1 MRKLFR
7 IVTVILFASFLGIQF
22 FQPKKNNG
30 TISGNHIL
38 KMETV
43 PENIQVI
50 LKNACFDCHSNQ
62 TNYLWYN
69 KIAPVSWLVNKHI
82 VAGKKEL
89 NFSDWGKLN
98 AIDKVSALV
107 DIYDEVERKKMPLK
121 EYTALH
127 KKAKL
132 SDEQIK
138 LLCDW
143 TEETGAKIMSS
154 ISE

>member
-1 MRKLFR
+1 MRKIFR
-7 IVTVILFASFLGIQF
+7 IVILISFGIVIILQF
-22 FQPKKNNG
+22 FQPEKNRG
-30 TISGNHIL
+30 EVTSSHIINQ
-38 KMETV
+38 EVIPDTV
-43 PENIQVI
+43 KVL

-62 TNYLWYN
+62 TNYLWYHSV
-69 KIAPVSWLVNKHI
+69 APVSWLINKHI

-89 NFSDWGKLN
+89 NFSDWGKLSG
-98 AIDKVSALV
+98 IDKVALLGN
-107 DIYDEVERKKMPLK
+107 IYDEVEGKKMPLK

-132 SDEQIK
+132 SNEQIK

-143 TEETGAKIMSS
+143 TEETGEKIMRS

>member
-1 MRKLFR
+1 MRKIFR
-7 IVTVILFASFLGIQF
+7 IVIFILFGIFIILQF
-22 FQPKKNNG
+22 FQPETNRG
-30 TISGNHIL
+30 EVTSNHIFNQ
-38 KMETV
+38 EAIPDTV
-43 PENIQVI
+43 KIL

-98 AIDKVSALV
+98 AIDKVSALG

-121 EYTALH
+121 EYTAMH

-154 ISE
+154 LSE